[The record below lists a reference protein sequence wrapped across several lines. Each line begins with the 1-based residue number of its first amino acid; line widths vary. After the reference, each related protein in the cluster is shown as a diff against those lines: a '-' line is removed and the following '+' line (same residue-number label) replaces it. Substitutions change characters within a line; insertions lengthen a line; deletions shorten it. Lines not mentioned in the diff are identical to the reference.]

1 MTELWQGWLLV
12 ALLVWFVPVTVSYLY
27 RGAER

>member
-1 MTELWQGWLLV
+1 MTTWQAALLV
-12 ALLVWFVPVTVSYLY
+12 ALLVWFVPVTVDYLY